1 MSVTLISD
9 LMTKDVVT
17 LSEDDD
23 FVSADQIM
31 RLEHVRHL
39 PVLSGK
45 KLVGIVTHRDLIAA
59 QAKLLWSIPPDGEE
73 RAVTVSVREVMRKD
87 PVTCPAITPAD
98 DAIRLMLDHKLGCV
112 LVTTRDGELAG
123 IVTEHDVA
131 KWAFEVMAKNRFA

>member
-31 RLEHVRHL
+31 RLAHVRHL
-39 PVLSGK
+39 PVLSGN

-59 QAKLLWSIPPDGEE
+59 QAKLLWSVPRDGQEH
-73 RAVTVSVREVMRKD
+73 AVTVSVREIMHED
-87 PVTCPAITPAD
+87 LVTCPAITPAD
-98 DAIRLMLDHKLGCV
+98 DAIRLMLDRKLGCV
-112 LVTTRDGELAG
+112 LVTHHGELAG